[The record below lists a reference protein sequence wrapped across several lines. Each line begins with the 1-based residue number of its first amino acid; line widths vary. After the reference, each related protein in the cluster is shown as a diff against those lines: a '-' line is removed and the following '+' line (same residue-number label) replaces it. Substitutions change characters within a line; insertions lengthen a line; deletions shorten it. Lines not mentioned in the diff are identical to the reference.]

1 MNVITRRKF
10 ITMLLAS
17 AAMGVVPTPHAGRKA
32 VAGPGVKE
40 CVIIGGGISGFTA
53 AYMLKERD
61 VLLLEALP
69 VFGGRTRSGVH
80 NDWYYPEGTE
90 YLGKPEDTLAEI
102 IRKLKLQLI
111 EIPTPMDQ
119 IWRDG
124 KIYDGDSGRVRLLTE
139 KGGLKAY
146 NRFLG
151 ALRKVSRLYEEIPD
165 HDPNGELVRLDNMTC
180 REWFDELRLPEV
192 YTEMYNVTCRGLF
205 GANINEVSA
214 LGAFAEIAFD
224 FEGADY
230 PVDQEDLDEIIRGD
244 SGEGSGAYSFRH
256 GIAEVIE
263 ALALFMG
270 DKAQHSSKVVSV
282 VGNDEE
288 GYAVTY
294 LQDGAEKVVKSRSV
308 IFSTPM
314 PVTKKIGAQVLS
326 HEQRQYLSLVPYAQ
340 FVTAAIFSDEP
351 IYTDAFDLAVPDAW
365 FVTDVYDC
373 TWMQKKLGEE
383 HKGYVASLYIG
394 PHSYKD
400 TSLNALSD
408 AELLENSF
416 KDIQVIWPDIRD
428 RVTGYDITRFE
439 YAYPVMTPGA
449 YGRLTELWGTLDGG
463 VQIAGDGMI
472 YPTFEAAA
480 QAGTIAAERI
490 DEWL

>member
-1 MNVITRRKF
+1 
-10 ITMLLAS
+10 MLLAS
-17 AAMGVVPTPHAGRKA
+17 AAMGVAPIPHMGRKA
-32 VAGPGVKE
+32 FAGSDVKD
-40 CVIIGGGISGFTA
+40 CVIIGGGVSGFTA
-53 AYMLKERD
+53 AYVLKERD

-69 VFGGRTRSGVH
+69 GFGGRTISGIH

-90 YLGKPEDTLAEI
+90 YLGKPDGTLAEI
-102 IRKLKLQLI
+102 IRELDLELI

-124 KIYDGDSGRVRLLTE
+124 KFYDGGPGRVRLLTK
-139 KGGLKAY
+139 KGGLKAF

-151 ALRKVSRLYEEIPD
+151 ALKEVSKSYKEIPNY
-165 HDPNGELVRLDNMTC
+165 DPNGELARLDNITC
-180 REWFDELRLPEV
+180 QEWFNELRLPEV
-192 YTEMYNVTCRGLF
+192 YTEMYNVTFRGLF
-205 GANINEVSA
+205 GANINEISA

-224 FEGADY
+224 FEGDDY
-230 PVDQEDLDEIIRGD
+230 PVDQEDVDTIIRGN

-263 ALALFMG
+263 ALAKFMG
-270 DKAQHSSKVVSV
+270 DKAQHSSRVLSV
-282 VGNDEE
+282 AGGDEE
-288 GYAVTY
+288 GYEITY
-294 LQDGAEKVVKSRSV
+294 LHDGIEKIVQSKSV

-314 PVTKKIGAQVLS
+314 PVTKKIGAQVLPFA
-326 HEQRQYLSLVPYAQ
+326 QQQLLSLVPYAQ

-351 IYTDAFDLAVPDAW
+351 IYTDAFDLAVPDKW

-373 TWMQKKLGEE
+373 TWMQKKLGEK
-383 HKGYVASLYIG
+383 HKGYVASMYIG

-400 TSLNALSD
+400 TSLVALSD
-408 AELLENSF
+408 EELLERSY
-416 KDIQVIWPDIRD
+416 KDVQVIWPDIREK
-428 RVTGYDITRFE
+428 VKGYDIHRFE

-449 YGRLTELWGTLDGG
+449 YGRLTKLWAMLNGG

-472 YPTFEAAA
+472 YPTFEAAT
-480 QAGTIAAERI
+480 QSGTIAAERI